1 MLQQSA
7 RGGHMLH
14 PQQQV
19 TGLSMFLT
27 LTCHWQGQRVRE
39 HSPDTAGSLSHL
51 PWRLKAA
58 QGVARCH
65 ASSEVNAAPVWAVH
79 KT

>member
-1 MLQQSA
+1 
-7 RGGHMLH
+7 MLH
-14 PQQQV
+14 PQQQF

-27 LTCHWQGQRVRE
+27 LMCHWQGQRMRE
-39 HSPDTAGSLSHL
+39 HFPPDTAGIFAFTMAT
-51 PWRLKAA
+51 K
-58 QGVARCH
+58 GVNVCMACH